1 MCTYVSAIEYP
12 KSVLYVVF
20 CMLIRAH
27 EANKKFLQLYLFT
40 FMQISM
46 SVAKEEKLI
55 VMVNVQ
61 ILMAATSAVSDYLQH
76 ICTRL
81 FAEHM
86 FKIICIISVQ
96 DYLQHIC
103 KRLPA
108 ECLYKI
114 ICSVSVQDYPQNICT
129 RVSAA
134 YL

>member
-27 EANKKFLQLYLFT
+27 EADKKFLQLYLFT

-61 ILMAATSAVSDYLQH
+61 ILMAATSAVSDYLQR

-81 FAEHM
+81 SAAYLY
-86 FKIICIISVQ
+86 KIICRIYVQ

-103 KRLPA
+103 SRLSA
-108 ECLYKI
+108 AYLYKI
-114 ICSVSVQDYPQNICT
+114 IHRISVQEYLQHICK
-129 RVSAA
+129 RLSAE

>member
-27 EANKKFLQLYLFT
+27 EADKKFLQLYLFT

-61 ILMAATSAVSDYLQH
+61 ILMAATSAVSDYLQR

-81 FAEHM
+81 SAAYLY
-86 FKIICIISVQ
+86 KIICRIYVQ

-103 KRLPA
+103 SRLSA
-108 ECLYKI
+108 AY
-114 ICSVSVQDYPQNICT
+114 ST
-129 RVSAA
+129 RLSAA
-134 YL
+134 YLHNHKISKNSEAEYQL